1 MADYYIAL
9 AETNAILYHIEKE
22 FIYKIPKEI
31 LNIIEKYKAENINFI
46 YDTTKNISEQSIHKE
61 TLEILSYLNYNF
73 WLNNE
78 EKIEF
83 NKIYNDNFIKL
94 ENEKREK
101 YNPNE
106 IFSRKKAKIVND
118 ENLPIEIKEEKSFFE
133 KILNKFKAIIK
144 KIYE

>member
-106 IFSRKKAKIVND
+106 
-118 ENLPIEIKEEKSFFE
+118 NLPIEIKEEKSFFE

>member
-9 AETNAILYHIEKE
+9 AETNEILYHIEKE